1 MHDADE
7 IDHDAGRAD
16 RLSAFSALEKDEL
29 EQQAIAAIRELRI
42 LVATADILYDE
53 WVKADED
60 PASPATVRS
69 AMQADYL
76 HRQRALGEKRMT
88 LSAMLDVLGYIPE
101 VPD

>member
-7 IDHDAGRAD
+7 IDHDARCPD
-16 RLSAFSALEKDEL
+16 RVSAFSGLEKDEL
-29 EQQAIAAIRELRI
+29 EQQAIATIRELR
-42 LVATADILYDE
+42 LMVATADILYEE
-53 WVKADED
+53 WVKAEED
-60 PASPATVRS
+60 PASPATVIR

-76 HRQRALGEKRMT
+76 QRQRALGEKRTT